1 MSGAEIRT
9 ALIRA
14 RGDTALAARL
24 LSEPMAGPARRRDT
38 VVPKIGNVIVKRDIL
53 VITSMELF
61 DSILRFLE
69 KKIKSHIHRVWLV
82 GLSGKEKKKHNKNA
96 THNRA
101 DVCSCG
107 VRRDEC

>member
-1 MSGAEIRT
+1 
-9 ALIRA
+9 
-14 RGDTALAARL
+14 
-24 LSEPMAGPARRRDT
+24 
-38 VVPKIGNVIVKRDIL
+38 
-53 VITSMELF
+53 MELF

-69 KKIKSHIHRVWLV
+69 KKNKVAHSQGLV
-82 GLSGKEKKKHNKNA
+82 GWFVWKGKKKHNKNA